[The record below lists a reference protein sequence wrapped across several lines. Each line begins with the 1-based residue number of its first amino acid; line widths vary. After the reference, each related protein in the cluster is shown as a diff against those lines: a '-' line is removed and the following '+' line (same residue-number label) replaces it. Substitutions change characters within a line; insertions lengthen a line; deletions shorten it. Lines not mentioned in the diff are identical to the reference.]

1 MHREKIV
8 RKVGTIEGFEEQPL
22 STCLLSLSALSRRNA
37 EAMLEY
43 LRLCLLFVLFEIM

>member
-22 STCLLSLSALSRRNA
+22 STCILSLSALSRRNGGT
-37 EAMLEY
+37 
-43 LRLCLLFVLFEIM
+43 RKRVGVFEVMFTICVV

>member
-22 STCLLSLSALSRRNA
+22 STMSSVAVGA
-37 EAMLEY
+37 K
-43 LRLCLLFVLFEIM
+43 